1 MNKARRKAI
10 LDQQDALDRA
20 LDVLT
25 MIRDNLQ
32 EIRDEEE
39 EAYDNMP
46 ESLQDGERGMTSQA
60 AIENLDQVIDSIS
73 NLVDDDQHSALD
85 TAME

>member
-1 MNKARRKAI
+1 MNKDRRKRI

-25 MIRDNLQ
+25 MIRDNLV
-32 EIRDEEE
+32 EIKDEEE

-46 ESLQDGERGMTSQA
+46 ESLQDGERGITSQT
-60 AIENLDQVIDSIS
+60 AIENLDQVIDAIS
-73 NLVDDDQHSALD
+73 NLVDDDQHSPLD
-85 TAME
+85 EAMN